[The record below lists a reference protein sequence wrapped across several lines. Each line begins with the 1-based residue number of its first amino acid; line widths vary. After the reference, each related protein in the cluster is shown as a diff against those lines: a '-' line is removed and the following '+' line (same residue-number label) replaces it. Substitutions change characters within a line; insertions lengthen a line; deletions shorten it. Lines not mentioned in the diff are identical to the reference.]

1 MSSTLAAQQEVVAAI
16 QVHGNTITS
25 SDDIIRAS
33 GLNVGDPVSDTV
45 LSNAEARLGTA
56 MKFESVEVLKRFASI
71 SDPTRVLILI
81 QVDEGPV
88 HVDIPD
94 VDTEQEGSTAP
105 PASPPAVV
113 RRSKFG
119 MMFVPILSAEDGYGF
134 TYGAQFAFAGHR
146 SPRRRIVVP
155 ASWGGDKRVGAEYQ
169 QEFSKRYAPRL
180 RAGGLLQ
187 RRTHPFFEDDADRKR
202 VWGRTEWPI
211 VREIHAGGEVAW
223 QTSSLNGEEVQ
234 ARSLGADIVVD
245 TRVDPLMPH
254 NAIFIRS
261 AVERLSFSP
270 AGTAVRTEIDANGYV
285 GLYRG
290 MVLALRATREDFSQP
305 APAFYKSVLGGSRNL
320 RGFRAGYAIGDTLV
334 AGSVELRIPTT
345 SPLRMARFGYSIFMD
360 AGTTYDQ
367 GERFGDQKLE
377 KGVGAGIW
385 ATAPLFRIG
394 LSVARGLGSGT
405 RVHIAAGLTF

>member
-16 QVHGNTITS
+16 QVHGNTITTAEA
-25 SDDIIRAS
+25 IISAS
-33 GLNVGDPVSDTV
+33 GMNVGDPVSDTL
-45 LSNAEARLGTA
+45 LSDAEARLSRA

-88 HVDIPD
+88 HVEIPD
-94 VDTEQEGSTAP
+94 VDTESESSAAP
-105 PASPPAVV
+105 PSPPVVV

-119 MMFVPILSAEDGYGF
+119 VMFVPILSAEDGYGF
-134 TYGAQFAFAGHR
+134 TYGAQVAFAGHR

-211 VREIHAGGEVAW
+211 VREVHAGGEVAW
-223 QTSSLNGEEVQ
+223 QTSSLNGEEVE

-290 MVLALRATREDFSQP
+290 MVLALRAVREDFSQP

-367 GERFGDQKLE
+367 GQRFGDQKLE

-394 LSVARGLGSGT
+394 FSVARGLGSGT

>member
-1 MSSTLAAQQEVVAAI
+1 VAAI
-16 QVHGNTITS
+16 QVHGNTITAA
-25 SDDIIRAS
+25 DEIVRAS
-33 GLNVGDPVSDTV
+33 GINVGDPVSDTL
-45 LSNAEARLGTA
+45 LSDAEARLGKA

-88 HVDIPD
+88 HVDMPD
-94 VDTEQEGSTAP
+94 VDTEPEGNGAP
-105 PASPPAVV
+105 PSPPVVV

-119 MMFVPILSAEDGYGF
+119 VMFVPILSAEDGYGF

-155 ASWGGDKRVGAEYQ
+155 ASWGGDKRVAAEYQ
-169 QEFSKRYAPRL
+169 QEFSKRFAPRVL
-180 RAGGLLQ
+180 AGGLLQ

-211 VREIHAGGEVAW
+211 VREVHAGGEVAW
-223 QTSSLNGEEVQ
+223 QTSSLNGEEVE

-254 NAIFIRS
+254 NAIFVRS
-261 AVERLSFSP
+261 AVERLFFSP
-270 AGTAVRTEIDANGYV
+270 TGTATRTEIDANGYV

-290 MVLALRATREDFSQP
+290 MVLALRAVREDFSRP

-320 RGFRAGYAIGDTLV
+320 RGFRAGYAVGDTL
-334 AGSVELRIPTT
+334 ATGSIELRIPAT
-345 SPLRMARFGYSIFMD
+345 SPLRIARFGYSIFMD
-360 AGTTYDQ
+360 AGTTYDH

-394 LSVARGLGSGT
+394 FSVARGLGSGT